1 MAKKKILIVDDDPD
15 VRAGLNIRLRANGYD
30 TSFAADAL
38 TAVLEARKY
47 GPDLIILDIGL
58 PAGDGYLVMQRLRTI
73 PALGVIPVIVLSA
86 RDREANENRVALA
99 GAAAYLQK
107 PFNDAQLLSE
117 IKKALGEEVNP
128 EVPERR
134 RRTDER

>member
-30 TSFAADAL
+30 TAFAADAL

-58 PAGDGYLVMQRLRTI
+58 PGGDGYLVMQRLRTI

-107 PFNDAQLLSE
+107 PFNDVQLLSE
-117 IKKALGEEVNP
+117 IKKALGEEPNPVN
-128 EVPERR
+128 PERR
-134 RRTDER
+134 RRADD